1 MCVEASSL
9 GGKVA
14 GECLYF
20 IKVSQPYFS
29 LNFEEEEEEE
39 EEEDKDKDVWLGSVC
54 IS

>member
-1 MCVEASSL
+1 M
-9 GGKVA
+9 A

-39 EEEDKDKDVWLGSVC
+39 EEEDKDKYVWLGSVC